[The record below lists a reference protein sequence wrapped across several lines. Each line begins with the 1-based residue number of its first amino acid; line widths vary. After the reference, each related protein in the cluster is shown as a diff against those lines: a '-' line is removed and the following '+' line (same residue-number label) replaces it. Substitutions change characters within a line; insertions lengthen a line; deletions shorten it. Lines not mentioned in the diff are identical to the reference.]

1 MKSGVVTI
9 NRRVKNVGKP
19 STYVARVKVPQ
30 GVSVSVEPRTLKFT
44 GIDEEKS
51 FKVVIGSV
59 ANNKHRGYVFGSLI
73 WEDGKHHVRSPI
85 VVNLG

>member
-1 MKSGVVTI
+1 MKSGPVTI
-9 NRRVKNVGKP
+9 KRRVKNVGRP
-19 STYVARVKVPQ
+19 STYVARVKVPP
-30 GVSVSVEPRTLKFT
+30 GVSVSVEPSTLKFS

-51 FKVVIGSV
+51 FKVVVGSV
-59 ANNKHRGYVFGSLI
+59 ANNKHKGYVFGSLA